1 MFPFSLKKGGV
12 QVLLF
17 LLVSI
22 IHGLLFRMALALY
35 LPVLSHLD
43 PRLGLAVGSIP
54 MVGGHGTAGAFGPVL
69 EEAGV
74 AGANAVAIA
83 SATFGLVAGV

>member
-1 MFPFSLKKGGV
+1 
-12 QVLLF
+12 
-17 LLVSI
+17 
-22 IHGLLFRMALALY
+22 
-35 LPVLSHLD
+35 
-43 PRLGLAVGSIP
+43 

-83 SATFGLVAGV
+83 SATFGLVAGCMIGGPLRLPSYPFPELKVHRDCYRQ

>member
-1 MFPFSLKKGGV
+1 MVAL
-12 QVLLF
+12 QN
-17 LLVSI
+17 
-22 IHGLLFRMALALY
+22 GLGAALAGAF
-35 LPVLSHLD
+35 HLD

-83 SATFGLVAGV
+83 SATFGLVAGCVIGGPLAYRRIHS